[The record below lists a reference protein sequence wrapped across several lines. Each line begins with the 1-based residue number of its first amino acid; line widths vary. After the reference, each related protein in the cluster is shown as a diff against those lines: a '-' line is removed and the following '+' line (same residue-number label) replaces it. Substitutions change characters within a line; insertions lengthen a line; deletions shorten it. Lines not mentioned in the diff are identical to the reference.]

1 MAAQQEVSIFL
12 DRERHLKFRFA
23 DFRELQRRLGNVA
36 VKQLLEGL
44 GDLNAEILLQVVH
57 VGLKW
62 EEPKM
67 RLDRA
72 EELIQIAIDQDGSTK
87 KLMQAVIDALLAS
100 GMLGEQDK
108 GNAPSPA
115 SQPGPQQD

>member
-1 MAAQQEVSIFL
+1 MSSEVSVML
-12 DRERHLKFRFA
+12 DRERHFRYKFA
-23 DFRELQRRLGNVA
+23 DFRELRRRLGNLA

-44 GDLNAEILLQVVH
+44 GDVDPEILLHVVH

-67 RLDRA
+67 RLERA

-87 KLMQAVIDALLAS
+87 KLMQAVLDALMAS
-100 GMLGEQDK
+100 GMLGDSNQ
-108 GNAPSPA
+108 GNGRSPE
-115 SQPGPQQD
+115 SQPGHLSD